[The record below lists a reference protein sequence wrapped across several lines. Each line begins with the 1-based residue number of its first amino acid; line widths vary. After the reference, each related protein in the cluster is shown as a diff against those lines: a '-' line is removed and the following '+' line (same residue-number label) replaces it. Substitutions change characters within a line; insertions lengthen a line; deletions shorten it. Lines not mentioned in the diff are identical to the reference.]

1 MVRRFPP
8 LVERISRALCQAHG
22 NPTDARVKGKPMWQ
36 TYRRDAQAAIDGS
49 GVDELVHTVRS
60 VIEAARVSPQV
71 REQLAEALARFE
83 GEIEPNAQ
91 RTSSVLSLRDG
102 QALTN

>member
-60 VIEAARVSPQV
+60 VIDAGRVSPQV
-71 REQLAEALARFE
+71 REQLVKALTRFE
-83 GEIEPNAQ
+83 GESEPSAL
-91 RTSSVLSLRDG
+91 RTSSVLSSRDAP
-102 QALTN
+102 ALSN

>member
-8 LVERISRALCQAHG
+8 LVERISRALCQANG
-22 NPTDARVKGKPMWQ
+22 NPTDTRVKGKPMWQ

-83 GEIEPNAQ
+83 GESEPNAR

>member
-1 MVRRFPP
+1 
-8 LVERISRALCQAHG
+8 
-22 NPTDARVKGKPMWQ
+22 MWQ

-83 GEIEPNAQ
+83 GESEPNAQ

>member
-8 LVERISRALCQAHG
+8 LVERISRALCQANG
-22 NPTDARVKGKPMWQ
+22 NPTDTRIKGKPMWQ

-83 GEIEPNAQ
+83 GESEPNAR